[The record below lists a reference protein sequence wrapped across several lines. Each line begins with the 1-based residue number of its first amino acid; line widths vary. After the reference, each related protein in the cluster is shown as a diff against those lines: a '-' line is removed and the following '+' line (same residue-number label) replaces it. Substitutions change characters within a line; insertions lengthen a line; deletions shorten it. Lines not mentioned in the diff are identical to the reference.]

1 MSLPPALSL
10 SDEARITIRNFLRK
24 KFSGDDE
31 GYCFFRRFNVLLG
44 SPKNLIE
51 ITNHFGP
58 NVSQTLSSLEGISPE
73 TLKKNIELKYS
84 KFSGFTTTRSIRDEP
99 NEYADKE
106 IYIHSNNYCQ
116 VDLSLDFTFKFNK
129 KRQLCSPVTPQSGDL
144 IFIFVSNK
152 ISDAKA
158 EKDTKK
164 TLKPRADMW
173 CIVSEQFL
181 HAWTLIQYDWHESFD
196 KLIAT
201 NTLAEKKE
209 MVLKEKIFSGNRLMT
224 NSWLKYSLA
233 LAASGK
239 TMTTEESKER
249 YWFLRTEYA
258 SRKWVDIYAA
268 IVLVGRYGELPCPV
282 NIPNSKSVDLIRVS
296 WCLPET
302 FMTMFLQKGLGVLS
316 ISDHLVNYCEWSAYS
331 DASVMFSFFNKGKIK
346 GFFDDIHTVKLINQ
360 DGQPQ
365 KRNLNTTLSV
375 SCTDFP
381 AIIEINPVQNIIDD
395 RTWAKIVCNN
405 NSCSHQGG
413 SDGIPTKVE
422 KKEVENPNTSFTLQV
437 NVNSPTNS
445 PTNWAEVAQLDNDD
459 W

>member
-1 MSLPPALSL
+1 MSLPSALSL

-31 GYCFFRRFNVLLG
+31 GCCFFRRFNVLLS

-73 TLKKNIELKYS
+73 MLKKNVELKYS
-84 KFSGFTTTRSIRDEP
+84 KFSGFTTARSIRDEP
-99 NEYADKE
+99 HEYNDKE

-116 VDLSLDFTFKFNK
+116 VDFSLDFTFKFNK
-129 KRQLCSPVTPQSGDL
+129 KRQLCSPVTPQNGDL
-144 IFIFVSNK
+144 IFIFISNK
-152 ISDAKA
+152 TSDAKNG
-158 EKDTKK
+158 KDNQRS
-164 TLKPRADMW
+164 LKPRADMW

-201 NTLAEKKE
+201 NTPTEKKE

-224 NSWLKYSLA
+224 NSWLKYNLA
-233 LAASGK
+233 LADSGK

-282 NIPNSKSVDLIRVS
+282 NVPNSKSGDPTRIS

-302 FMTMFLQKGLGVLS
+302 FMTMFLQNSLGNLC
-316 ISDHLVNYCEWSAYS
+316 ISNHLTNYSDWSSYS

-346 GFFDDIHTVKLINQ
+346 GFFDDIPTVKLIDQLNQ
-360 DGQPQ
+360 KQMQ
-365 KRNLNTTLSV
+365 KTNTTLSI

-381 AIIEINPVQNIIDD
+381 AIIETKPVQNIVDD
-395 RTWAKIVCNN
+395 RTWAKIVCKND
-405 NSCSHQGG
+405 SKGDQIGIDLV
-413 SDGIPTKVE
+413 SDVE
-422 KKEVENPNTSFTLQV
+422 KKEEKSTSTVSLQV
-437 NVNSPTNS
+437 NVNSSVNL
-445 PTNWAEVAQLDNDD
+445 PTNWAEVAQIDGDD

>member
-31 GYCFFRRFNVLLG
+31 GCCFFRRFNVLLS

-58 NVSQTLSSLEGISPE
+58 NVSQTLPSLEGISAE
-73 TLKKNIELKYS
+73 MLKKNVELKYS
-84 KFSGFTTTRSIRDEP
+84 KFAGFTTTRSIRDEP

-116 VDLSLDFTFKFNK
+116 VDLSLEFTFKFNK
-129 KRQLCSPVTPQSGDL
+129 IRQLCSPVTPQSGDL
-144 IFIFVSNK
+144 IFIF
-152 ISDAKA
+152 ISDKKSDVKV
-158 EKDTKK
+158 EKDAKK
-164 TLKPRADMW
+164 PLKPRADMW

-181 HAWTLIQYDWHESFD
+181 HAWTLIQHDWHESFD
-196 KLIAT
+196 KLITT
-201 NTLAEKKE
+201 NTPAEKKE

-239 TMTTEESKER
+239 AMTTEESKER

-282 NIPNSKSVDLIRVS
+282 NVPNSKSVDPIRVS

-302 FMTMFLQKGLGVLS
+302 FMTMFLQKGLGFLR
-316 ISDHLVNYCEWSAYS
+316 ISDHLVNYREWSAYS

-346 GFFDDIHTVKLINQ
+346 GFFDDIPTIKLIDQ
-360 DGQPQ
+360 DGQKQTQNP
-365 KRNLNTTLSV
+365 NTTLSI
-375 SCTDFP
+375 SATDFP
-381 AIIEINPVQNIIDD
+381 AIIEIKHMQTIVDD

-405 NSCSHQGG
+405 NSQ
-413 SDGIPTKVE
+413 SDQIGTDIVSDVE
-422 KKEVENPNTSFTLQV
+422 KKEEKSTGTIADLQV
-437 NVNSPTNS
+437 NANSSANS
-445 PTNWAEVAQLDNDD
+445 PTNWAEVAQIDSDD